1 MHRLKSLL
9 QHPKNPTLS
18 LAGRVAI
25 VTGASRGIGRA
36 IAEGLAS
43 AGVVNHRAS
52 SAQADEVVAAIERAG
67 GRAAAIQADMAN
79 VTDIHRLV
87 SATIEKFGALDILVN
102 NAGVG
107 NRTEMSDMTEKEFDW
122 TMATNARGPMF
133 AIQAAVPCMRDNG
146 RIINISSCGTHV
158 AQITGLLAVYQ
169 MSKGALEQL
178 ARCYMK
184 ELGVRGI
191 TINSVLP
198 GSVETELA
206 SDTPQEIQRCP
217 YPPHRSAPLR
227 HGRRN
232 RGRRLL
238 PRQRRRPLDHRR
250 SHPGQR
256 RPGLDSLREKNG
268 RSAEALRPFSYFCEV
283 A

>member
-1 MHRLKSLL
+1 M
-9 QHPKNPTLS
+9 NLS

-43 AGVVNHRAS
+43 AGASVIVNHRAS
-52 SAQADEVVAAIERAG
+52 SAQADEVVAAIERSG

-79 VTDIHRLV
+79 VTDIYRLV

-107 NRTEMSDMTEKEFDW
+107 HRTEMSDMTEKEFDW
-122 TMATNARGPMF
+122 TMVTNARGPMF

-198 GSVETELA
+198 GFVETELA
-206 SDTPQEIQRCP
+206 SDTPQEYKDALI
-217 YPPHRSAPLR
+217 
-227 HGRRN
+227 RRTAL
-232 RGRRLL
+232 RRLGTAEEIAAAVCFL
-238 PRQRRRPLDHRR
+238 ASDAARWITGEAIQV
-250 SHPGQR
+250 SG
-256 RPGLDSLREKNG
+256 GL
-268 RSAEALRPFSYFCEV
+268 A
-283 A
+283 

>member
-1 MHRLKSLL
+1 M
-9 QHPKNPTLS
+9 NVS

-43 AGVVNHRAS
+43 AGAFVVVNHRAS

-107 NRTEMSDMTEKEFDW
+107 KRTEMSDMTEIEFDW

-198 GSVETELA
+198 GFVETELA
-206 SDTPQEIQRCP
+206 SDTPQEYKDALI
-217 YPPHRSAPLR
+217 
-227 HGRRN
+227 RRTAL
-232 RGRRLL
+232 RRLGTAEEIAAAVCFL
-238 PRQRRRPLDHRR
+238 ASDAARWITGEAIQV
-250 SHPGQR
+250 SG
-256 RPGLDSLREKNG
+256 GL
-268 RSAEALRPFSYFCEV
+268 A
-283 A
+283 